1 MTIAVVDVAY
11 RGRGAHAA
19 CAVIDAWDGN
29 SPLFART
36 AAVST
41 VLPYAPG
48 RFYVRELPCLLAVL
62 EALPQ
67 LPPTVVVDAYVVLP
81 GGRPGLGA
89 HLHDALGGRTTV
101 VGIAKT
107 PFAGALSCPFI
118 VPVTRGASGN
128 PLFVTA
134 VGMAPDDAARHVRAM
149 AGRHRIPDIVRIVD
163 RLARERAPAAA
174 A

>member
-29 SPLFART
+29 SPLFTRT

-89 HLHDALGGRTTV
+89 HLHDALGARAAV
-101 VGIAKT
+101 VGIAKST
-107 PFAGALSCPFI
+107 FAGALSCPFI

-128 PLFVTA
+128 PVFVTA
-134 VGMAPDDAARHVRAM
+134 VGIAPDVAARHVRAM

-163 RLARERAPAAA
+163 RLAREQPPATAA
-174 A
+174 

>member
-29 SPLFART
+29 SPLFTRT

-134 VGMAPDDAARHVRAM
+134 VGMAPDVAARHVRAM

-163 RLARERAPAAA
+163 RLAREQPPATAA
-174 A
+174 